1 MDWGQLRT
9 IVWLRGR
16 LIRNQWSRGGK
27 FNAVLTAIAV
37 WAGFVVAV
45 AGGLGGTV
53 AGAFAL
59 AKASPADMLVAWD
72 LIVGAFLLFWMIGLV
87 SELQRSETIDIGRMM
102 HLPVS
107 LKDIFLVNYVA
118 SHLTL
123 SIILFLPAML
133 GLCLG
138 LILGGRWSMV
148 LMFPLVLGV
157 VFMVTAWTHC
167 LRGWLAAL
175 MVNKRR
181 RRAVVAGVTFSF
193 VLLCQLPNFFFN
205 IRHDRRDRDRTRTT
219 KSAPADEQIV
229 ARRRGRDKPRL
240 SPTVLTVHKC
250 VPFLWVG
257 NGARAIAGGNV
268 WPAVLGAA
276 GAFGIGGLGLRRA
289 HRTTLSFYRGQATIS
304 KPAPKPKVA
313 RIAAEKRGLFD
324 RSLPGV
330 PDEAMALG
338 SVFFRSLVRAPEIK
352 MAMASNFL
360 MLLFFGAMFLVRRSS
375 PLGDQFKPFAATGA
389 VFFTFFG
396 LSQLMFNQFGF
407 DRGGFRQ
414 LVLLPVQR
422 KWILLGKNLA
432 FMPAALG
439 MGLTALMIVT
449 LALRITPVVFL
460 AVCLQLIAAFLLVSM
475 VANLLSV
482 LLPHHVA
489 QGSLKQTKTSST
501 TTLLIFVTRLLFMP
515 VMAVLFIPPGLG
527 LLMSRVGW
535 LPAAPVHL
543 LCSAVLAGLL
553 ALSYKLSLIP
563 LGDLLQRRERQILK
577 VVTKEV
583 E

>member
-16 LIRNQWSRGGK
+16 LIRNQWSRGGGL
-27 FNAVLTAIAV
+27 NAALTIIAV
-37 WAGFVVAV
+37 WVGLVIAV
-45 AGGLGGTV
+45 AGGIGGAV

-59 AKASPADMLVAWD
+59 AKASPTVMLVVWD
-72 LIVGAFLLFWMIGLV
+72 LIVGAFLVFWMIGLI
-87 SELQRSETIDIGRMM
+87 SELQRSETVDIGRMM

-107 LKDIFLVNYVA
+107 LKDIFIVNYVA
-118 SHLTL
+118 SHLTF

-138 LILGGRWSMV
+138 LTLGGRWSMV

-157 VFMVTAWTHC
+157 IFMVTAWTHC

-175 MVNKRR
+175 MMNKRR
-181 RRAVVAGVTFSF
+181 RRAVVAGVTFGF
-193 VLLCQLPNFFFN
+193 ILLVQLPNFFFN
-205 IRHDRRDRDRTRTT
+205 MMHDRDRHRTRTV

-229 ARRRGRDKPRL
+229 ARRRDRDKPRL

-257 NGARAIAGGNV
+257 NGAMALAGGNV
-268 WPAVLGAA
+268 LPAVLGAA

-289 HRTTLSFYRGQATIS
+289 HKTTLGLYRGQAKVS
-304 KPAPKPKVA
+304 KPARKPKVA
-313 RIAAEKRGLFD
+313 RAAAARRGLFD

-338 SVFFRSLVRAPEIK
+338 SVFFRSLVRAPEVK
-352 MAMASNFL
+352 MAMGANFI
-360 MLLFFGAMFLVRRSS
+360 MLLCFGTMFLLRRSS
-375 PLGDQFKPFAATGA
+375 SLGDQFKPFVATGA
-389 VFFTFFG
+389 VIFTFLG

-422 KWILLGKNLA
+422 KWVLLGKNLA
-432 FMPAALG
+432 FLPATLG
-439 MGLTALMIVT
+439 MGLTALMIAT
-449 LALRITPVVFL
+449 LALRITPIVFL
-460 AVCLQLIAAFLLVSM
+460 AACLQLIAAFLLVSM
-475 VANLLSV
+475 AANLLSV

-489 QGSLKQTKTSST
+489 QGSLKRTKTSAT
-501 TTLLIFVTRLLFMP
+501 TMLLTFVSHLLFMAA
-515 VMAVLFIPPGLG
+515 MTVLFIPPGVG
-527 LLMSRVGW
+527 LLISHVGW
-535 LPAAPVHL
+535 FPASFANL
-543 LCSAVLAGLL
+543 LFSAALAGLFGL
-553 ALSYKLSLIP
+553 LYKLSLVW

>member
-16 LIRNQWSRGGK
+16 LIRNQWSRAGRL
-27 FNAVLTAIAV
+27 NAVLTIIAV
-37 WAGFVVAV
+37 WAGFVIAV
-45 AGGLGGTV
+45 AGGIGGMLL
-53 AGAFAL
+53 GAFAL
-59 AKASPADMLVAWD
+59 AKAQPTIMLLVWD
-72 LIVGAFLLFWMIGLV
+72 LIVGAFLFFWMIGLI
-87 SELQRSETIDIGRMM
+87 SELQRSETIDIARLM

-107 LKDIFLVNYVA
+107 LKDIFLVNYLA

-138 LILGGRWSMV
+138 LILGGRGSMI

-181 RRAVVAGVTFSF
+181 RRAVVAGVTFGF
-193 VLLCQLPNFFFN
+193 ILLCQLPHLFANLM
-205 IRHDRRDRDRTRTT
+205 HDRDRHRTRTA
-219 KSAPADEQIV
+219 KSAPAEEKTA
-229 ARRRGRDKPRL
+229 ARDGDRSKPRL
-240 SPTVLTVHKC
+240 SPTVLTAHKC

-257 NGARAIAGGNV
+257 NGARALAGGDI
-268 WPAVLGAA
+268 WPAVFGAA

-289 HRTTLSFYRGQATIS
+289 HRTTLSFYRGQAKSS
-304 KPAPKPKVA
+304 KSAPKPKATRV
-313 RIAAEKRGLFD
+313 AAERKGLFD

-330 PDEAMALG
+330 PDEAMSLG
-338 SVFFRSLVRAPEIK
+338 SVFFRSLVRAPEMK

-360 MLLFFGAMFLVRRSS
+360 MLLFFGAMFVLRRSS
-375 PLGDQFKPFAATGA
+375 KIGDQFKPFVATGA
-389 VFFTFFG
+389 VVFIFLG

-414 LVLLPVQR
+414 LVLLPVRR

-432 FMPAALG
+432 FLPAALG
-439 MGLTALMIVT
+439 MGLTALTIVT
-449 LALRITPVVFL
+449 LAMRISPVVFL
-460 AVCLQLIAAFLLVSM
+460 AACLQLIAAFLLVSM
-475 VANLLSV
+475 TANLLSV

-515 VMAVLFIPPGLG
+515 VMAVLFIPPGMG
-527 LLMSRVGW
+527 LLISRVGW

-553 ALSYKLSLIP
+553 GLSYKLSLIP

>member
-16 LIRNQWSRGGK
+16 LIRNQWSRAGK
-27 FNAVLTAIAV
+27 FNAVLTIIAV
-37 WAGFVVAV
+37 WAGCVVAV
-45 AGGLGGTV
+45 AGGIGGV
-53 AGAFAL
+53 LLGAFVL
-59 AKASPADMLVAWD
+59 AKAQPTIMLIAWD
-72 LIVGAFLLFWMIGLV
+72 MIVAAFLFFWMIGLIG
-87 SELQRSETIDIGRMM
+87 ELQRSETIDIGRMM

-138 LILGGRWSMV
+138 LILGGRWLMV

-181 RRAVVAGVTFSF
+181 RRAIIAGVTFGF
-193 VLLCQLPNFFFN
+193 ILLVQIPNLFN
-205 IRHDRRDRDRTRTT
+205 IAMRDRH
-219 KSAPADEQIV
+219 
-229 ARRRGRDKPRL
+229 RRRPREPESVVAEKPTAEQSADRDKIHL
-240 SPTVLTVHKC
+240 SPMILMAHKC

-289 HRTTLSFYRGQATIS
+289 HRTTLGFYRGQATS
-304 KPAPKPKVA
+304 VKPARKAKATRV
-313 RIAAEKRGLFD
+313 AAEKRGLFD

-414 LVLLPVQR
+414 LVLLPVRR

-432 FMPAALG
+432 FLPVALG
-439 MGLTALMIVT
+439 MGLIALTIVT
-449 LALRITPVVFL
+449 LAMRITPVVFL
-460 AVCLQLIAAFLLVSM
+460 AACFQLIAAFLLVSM
-475 VANLLSV
+475 AANLLSV

-515 VMAVLFIPPGLG
+515 VMAVLFIPPGVG

>member
-1 MDWGQLRT
+1 MDWSQLRT
-9 IVWLRGR
+9 IVWLRWR
-16 LIRNQWSRGGK
+16 LIRNQWSRGGT
-27 FNAVLTAIAV
+27 FNAVLTVVVV
-37 WAGFVVAV
+37 WFGFLIAV
-45 AGGLGGTV
+45 AGGLGGV
-53 AGAFAL
+53 LAGAFAL
-59 AKASPADMLVAWD
+59 AKAPPTVMLLVWD
-72 LIVGAFLLFWMIGLV
+72 LLVGAFLLFWMIGLIT
-87 SELQRSETIDIGRMM
+87 ELQRSETVDIGRMM

-107 LKDIFLVNYVA
+107 LKDIFIVNYVA

-138 LILGGRWSMV
+138 LTLGGRWSMV

-157 VFMVTAWTHC
+157 IFMVTAWTHC

-181 RRAVVAGVTFSF
+181 RRAVVAGLTFGF
-193 VLLCQLPNFFFN
+193 ILLFQLPNIFVN
-205 IRHDRRDRDRTRTT
+205 LMHDRGRHRPRTT

-229 ARRRGRDKPRL
+229 ARPGDRDKPRL
-240 SPTVLTVHKC
+240 SPTVLAMHKY

-257 NGARAIAGGNV
+257 NGAMALAGGSV

-289 HRTTLSFYRGQATIS
+289 HKTTLGLYRGQAKVS
-304 KPAPKPKVA
+304 KRARKPKAARVA
-313 RIAAEKRGLFD
+313 STRRGLFE

-352 MAMASNFL
+352 MAMATNFI
-360 MLLFFGAMFLVRRSS
+360 MLLFFGGMILLRRSS
-375 PLGDQFKPFAATGA
+375 TLGDQFKPFVATGA
-389 VFFTFFG
+389 VVFAFFG
-396 LSQLMFNQFGF
+396 LSQIMFNQFGF

-414 LVLLPVQR
+414 IVLLPVQR
-422 KWILLGKNLA
+422 KWVLLGKNLA
-432 FMPAALG
+432 FLPAALG
-439 MGLTALMIVT
+439 MGGTVLMLVT
-449 LALRITPVVFL
+449 LALRITPVVAL
-460 AVCLQLIAAFLLVSM
+460 AACLQLIAAILLVGIA
-475 VANLLSV
+475 ANLLSV

-489 QGSLKQTKTSST
+489 QGSLKRTKTSLT
-501 TTLLIFVTRLLFMP
+501 TALLTFVSHLLFMAA
-515 VMAVLFIPPGLG
+515 MAALFVPPGMG
-527 LLMSRVGW
+527 LLISRVGW
-535 LPAAPVHL
+535 LPAASVNL
-543 LCSAVLAGLL
+543 LFSAALAGLL
-553 ALSYKLSLIP
+553 GFLYKLSLAP
-563 LGDLLQRRERQILK
+563 LGELLQRRERQILE

>member
-9 IVWLRGR
+9 IVWLRWR
-16 LIRNQWSRGGK
+16 LIRNQWSRAGGL
-27 FNAVLTAIAV
+27 NAVLTIIAV
-37 WAGFVVAV
+37 WIGLVIAV
-45 AGGLGGTV
+45 AGGIGGAV

-59 AKASPADMLVAWD
+59 AKASPTVMLVVWD
-72 LIVGAFLLFWMIGLV
+72 LIVGAFLLFWMIGLI

-107 LKDIFLVNYVA
+107 LRDIFLVNYIA

-157 VFMVTAWTHC
+157 IFMVTAWTHC
-167 LRGWLAAL
+167 LRGWLATL

-181 RRAVVAGVTFSF
+181 RRAIVAGVTFGF
-193 VLLCQLPNFFFN
+193 ILLCQLPNFFGQFM
-205 IRHDRRDRDRTRTT
+205 RDRDRHRARAPE
-219 KSAPADEQIV
+219 SAVVEKLRADHS
-229 ARRRGRDKPRL
+229 GDRDKPRL

-257 NGARAIAGGNV
+257 NGAMALAGGNV

-289 HRTTLSFYRGQATIS
+289 HRTTLGFYRGQAKVS
-304 KPAPKPKVA
+304 KPARKPKVA
-313 RIAAEKRGLFD
+313 RVAAARRGLFD

-338 SVFFRSLVRAPEIK
+338 SVFFRSLMRAPEVK
-352 MAMASNFL
+352 MAMATNFL
-360 MLLFFGAMFLVRRSS
+360 MLLFFGAMFLGRRSS
-375 PLGDQFKPFAATGA
+375 SLGDQFKPFIATGA
-389 VFFTFFG
+389 VIFIFFG

-432 FMPAALG
+432 FLPAALG
-439 MGLTALMIVT
+439 MGMAVLMLVT
-449 LALRITPVVFL
+449 LALRITPIVFL
-460 AVCLQLIAAFLLVSM
+460 AACLQLIAAFLLVSM
-475 VANLLSV
+475 AANLLSV

-489 QGSLKQTKTSST
+489 QGSLKRTKTSAT
-501 TTLLIFVTRLLFMP
+501 TMLLTFVSHLLFMAA
-515 VMAVLFIPPGLG
+515 MTVLFIPPGMG
-527 LLMSRVGW
+527 LLISYVGW
-535 LPAAPVHL
+535 FPASLANL
-543 LCSAVLAGLL
+543 LFSAVLAGLFGL
-553 ALSYKLSLIP
+553 LYKLSLAP

>member
-1 MDWGQLRT
+1 MDWDQLRT

-16 LIRNQWSRGGK
+16 LIRNQWSRSGK
-27 FNAVLTAIAV
+27 LNAVLTMIFVWIGFAV
-37 WAGFVVAV
+37 GA
-45 AGGLGGTV
+45 AGGLGGV
-53 AGAFAL
+53 LAGTFAL
-59 AKASPADMLVAWD
+59 AKAPPPVMLLVWD
-72 LIVGAFLLFWMIGLV
+72 LIIVAFLFFWMIGII

-107 LKDIFLVNYVA
+107 LRDIFIVNYLA

-157 VFMVTAWTHC
+157 VFMVTAWTYC
-167 LRGWLAAL
+167 LRGWLAVL

-181 RRAVVAGVTFSF
+181 RRAIVAGVTFGF
-193 VLLCQLPNFFFN
+193 ILLSQLPSFA
-205 IRHDRRDRDRTRTT
+205 HLMRDRGRHRTLTA
-219 KSAPADEQIV
+219 KSAPADEQTA
-229 ARRRGRDKPRL
+229 ARPADGDKPRL
-240 SPTVLTVHKC
+240 SPAILAAHKY

-257 NGARAIAGGNV
+257 NGAMSLAGGNV

-289 HRTTLSFYRGQATIS
+289 YKTTLGFYRGQATS
-304 KPAPKPKVA
+304 KKPAQKPKVVKVAAA
-313 RIAAEKRGLFD
+313 RKGLFD

-338 SVFFRSLVRAPEIK
+338 SVFFRSLVRAPEVK
-352 MAMASNFL
+352 MAMATNFL
-360 MLLFFGAMFLVRRSS
+360 MLLFLGGMVLLRRSS

-389 VFFTFFG
+389 VVFIFFG
-396 LSQLMFNQFGF
+396 LSQLMCNQFGF

-422 KWILLGKNLA
+422 KWVLLGKNLA
-432 FMPAALG
+432 FLPAALG
-439 MGLTALMIVT
+439 MGVTALMLVT
-449 LALRITPVVFL
+449 LALRITPIVSL
-460 AVCLQLIAAFLLVSM
+460 AAGFQLVTAFLLVAM
-475 VANLLSV
+475 GANLLSV

-489 QGSLKQTKTSST
+489 QGSLKQTKTSAT
-501 TTLLIFVTRLLFMP
+501 TSLLIFVSRLLFM
-515 VMAVLFIPPGLG
+515 AALGVLFIPPGMG
-527 LLMSRVGW
+527 LLISRVGW
-535 LPAAPVHL
+535 LPAASVNL
-543 LCSAVLAGLL
+543 LFSAVLAGLL
-553 ALSYKLSLIP
+553 GLLYKLSLAP

-577 VVTKEV
+577 VVTEEV